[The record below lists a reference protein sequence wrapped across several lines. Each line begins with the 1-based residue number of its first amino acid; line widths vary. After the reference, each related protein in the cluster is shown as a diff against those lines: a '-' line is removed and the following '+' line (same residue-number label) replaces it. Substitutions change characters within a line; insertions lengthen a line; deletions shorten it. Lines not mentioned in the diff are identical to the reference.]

1 MDLNRLYS
9 DHQLLLMRAD
19 RAPSD
24 DARRVHTA
32 AASHVAERIGRTQR
46 ALGAAAAPTWE
57 TLVAPACSSLAS
69 PGRGFGSYAS

>member
-9 DHQLLLMRAD
+9 DHQLLLMQAD

-69 PGRGFGSYAS
+69 PGRGFAGCAW

>member
-19 RAPSD
+19 HALND
-24 DARRVHTA
+24 GAQRVHAA
-32 AASHVAERIGRTQR
+32 AASHLARQIGHVQR

-57 TLVAPACSSLAS
+57 TLAAPACSSLAS
-69 PGRGFGSYAS
+69 PGRSTGGYAS